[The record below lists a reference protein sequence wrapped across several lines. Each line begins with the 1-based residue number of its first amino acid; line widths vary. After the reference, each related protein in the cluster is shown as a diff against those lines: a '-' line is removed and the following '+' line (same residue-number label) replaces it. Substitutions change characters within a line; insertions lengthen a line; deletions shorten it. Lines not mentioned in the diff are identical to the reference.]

1 MAEETVTLTN
11 RSGADV
17 DVFGPGGTPGAFGV
31 AADAT
36 VTVPGVLLDENDD
49 HYLIGPAGADL
60 TTTDPDPQVRAWP
73 KASWSVG
80 EKTDSRK
87 GGGGKAGDA

>member
-17 DVFGPGGTPGAFGV
+17 DVFGPSGVPGSFAV
-31 AADAT
+31 AADGVVA
-36 VTVPGVLLDENDD
+36 VPGVLLDENDD
-49 HYLIGPAGADL
+49 RYLIGPAGADIESA
-60 TTTDPDPQVRAWP
+60 DPDPQVRAWP

-87 GGGGKAGDA
+87 GGGGKASDA